1 MKTINNSL
9 SSLRHELEFL
19 DHGGYRTTIGSRQPL
34 FCMETSPIWKQP
46 VFFEDSPICP
56 KKKCCACDPDSDCV
70 LMGFVPIESRHD
82 ALPCHHIPLNE
93 TGETIDSLHKTG
105 RTEEIET
112 ALRNRLVNTIERLEQ
127 PDQTLSRNEQAA

>member
-1 MKTINNSL
+1 M
-9 SSLRHELEFL
+9 
-19 DHGGYRTTIGSRQPL
+19 

-112 ALRNRLVNTIERLEQ
+112 ALRSRLVNTIERLDSPIKLFLGTNRPHKERTQ
-127 PDQTLSRNEQAA
+127 RGGSARGASLIDGKAA